1 VDPRGADR
9 LARRTRPGP
18 HLRALDAWLLARAAA
33 DLSPSN
39 ASTPTCAPPAAPASP
54 SRARAE
60 PSRPRASSA
69 HAHLGYHPPML
80 LRSAPLALLLLAVA
94 CDKPQNSGQPPNGGP
109 ACTTEAKMCPD
120 GSGVG
125 RTGPN
130 CEYAPCPS
138 GQEAPQQA
146 CTREAKVCPDGSA
159 VGRTGPNC
167 EFSPCPAN

>member
-1 VDPRGADR
+1 
-9 LARRTRPGP
+9 
-18 HLRALDAWLLARAAA
+18 
-33 DLSPSN
+33 
-39 ASTPTCAPPAAPASP
+39 
-54 SRARAE
+54 
-60 PSRPRASSA
+60 
-69 HAHLGYHPPML
+69 ML
-80 LRSAPLALLLLAVA
+80 LRSAPLALLLLAGA
-94 CDKPQNSGQPPNGGP
+94 CDKPQNSGQPPSGGP

-130 CEYAPCPS
+130 CEFAPCPS

-167 EFSPCPAN
+167 EFSPCPGEAPPPGDAVACTMDAKMCPDGTSVGRTGPKCEFAPCAGK